1 MTGNGREMA
10 KITVGVPVYNS
21 SSLLAECLDCLVN
34 QTLTNIEILI
44 FDNASTDSTPDI
56 ARAYAERDPRIKY
69 VRQTQNVGPM
79 RNFLDVADACKTEYF
94 CWRAYDDLSSPDYLE
109 KLHEA
114 LEANPH
120 ADLAVG
126 RIATSMNGKAP
137 DFARQMPQLTG
148 RPMEDIRCQLSRT
161 NGCALYGV
169 WRTDVVRSL
178 FSEVVNEYQAAW
190 ASDHLLISSI
200 LLKRSFV
207 LVSEVTF
214 IQRYFTTME
223 KSYSRPDMSTMRKLR
238 RVYYRIVS
246 RHIDEMEFSPMER
259 LRVKYYAWLSMGKAI
274 FPFRRMVIHTIRA
287 PIYKLFGR

>member
-1 MTGNGREMA
+1 MPRV
-10 KITVGVPVYNS
+10 TVGVPVYNGGKF
-21 SSLLAECLDCLVN
+21 LAESLDCLVN
-34 QTLTNIEILI
+34 QTFSDIEILV
-44 FDNASTDSTPDI
+44 FDNASTDATPEI
-56 ARAYAERDPRIKY
+56 VQAYAERDPRIKY
-69 VRQTQNVGPM
+69 IRQMENVGPL
-79 RNFLDVADACKTEYF
+79 RNFLDVVNACGTEYF
-94 CWRAYDDLSSPDYLE
+94 CWRADDDLSSPDYLE

-114 LEANPH
+114 LEASPH

-126 RIATSMNGKAP
+126 RIATSVNGEAP
-137 DFARQMPQLTG
+137 DFARQIPHLTG
-148 RPMEDIRCQLSRT
+148 RPMEDIRRQLSRP
-161 NGCALYGV
+161 NACALYGV
-169 WRTDVVRSL
+169 WRTDAVRPL

-207 LVSEVTF
+207 LVPEVTF
-214 IQRYFTTME
+214 IQRYFTTVE

-238 RVYYRIVS
+238 RIYYRIVS

-259 LRVKYYAWLSMGKAI
+259 LRVKYYAWLSLGKAI